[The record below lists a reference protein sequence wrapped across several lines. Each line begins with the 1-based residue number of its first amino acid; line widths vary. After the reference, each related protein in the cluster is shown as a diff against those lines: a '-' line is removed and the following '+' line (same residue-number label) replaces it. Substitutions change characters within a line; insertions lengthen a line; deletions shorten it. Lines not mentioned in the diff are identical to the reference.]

1 MNHERRDVPRVAL
14 ITGATSGIGLAI
26 AQRLTREGYSIAV
39 HSRASTEAGEDLA
52 ASLPGAHYFSADLL
66 DDKER
71 SSLIERVFNHFG
83 RMDLLVNNAGESSV
97 IPHADLLAATPD
109 IWHRLY
115 ELNVVAPWQLV
126 ALSEPYLRAASTP
139 EHPASVLNISSHAGV
154 RPKGASIPYAT
165 SKAALIHVTRLLA
178 KTLGPDI
185 RVNAIAPGLVDT
197 PLTEDWVAIR
207 EQWMREAPMRRS
219 ARPNDI
225 ADVAMMLTES
235 TYLTGE
241 VILVDGGMNL
251 I

>member
-1 MNHERRDVPRVAL
+1 
-14 ITGATSGIGLAI
+14 
-26 AQRLTREGYSIAV
+26 
-39 HSRASTEAGEDLA
+39 
-52 ASLPGAHYFSADLL
+52 
-66 DDKER
+66 
-71 SSLIERVFNHFG
+71 
-83 RMDLLVNNAGESSV
+83 
-97 IPHADLLAATPD
+97 
-109 IWHRLY
+109 
-115 ELNVVAPWQLV
+115 
-126 ALSEPYLRAASTP
+126 
-139 EHPASVLNISSHAGV
+139 VLNISSHAGV
-154 RPKGASIPYAT
+154 RPKGASIPYAA

-251 I
+251 L